1 MPHSNIMVI
10 ILSILIISC
19 SQNKPD
25 KVNHNDSIHIS
36 LPIQLPK
43 DDIKKIYVVKKGD
56 TLHSL
61 GLHLKVDYKKIATW
75 NDIKPPYKIKEGQK
89 LNLYKL
95 ATASEN
101 EQTLKEQ
108 KSSTTGKV
116 VLFDSANLAQPNKQ
130 KFIGHD
136 SLQRDLMIAEVLQAN
151 PKLEIARAVWKA
163 STAKIKQQG
172 ALQDPVLA
180 YGLAPFT
187 VDNGSTDYVQQ
198 IQLSQSIPWPGKLS
212 LQSDAA
218 MLGANRDEEKINILR
233 LELTALAKKL
243 YGDWFFIHQAHLIH
257 HENVQLLSHVNK
269 IAKIRY
275 RIGKASQQEVL
286 QSELELSLIEQHIII
301 LNQQKKEI
309 LGHINTLLSRP
320 ADKPIPIAKSLPKP
334 FAMASLQ
341 HLLKNGV
348 EKHPK
353 IKALS
358 ADIKSLELKKERAVL
373 EALPNFNVKAG
384 YSTQMVN
391 SDKHFTVGF
400 AMNLP
405 LNLSKYQAIEDEASA
420 NLKRAQWKKQDQV
433 EELEELIQLYF
444 SKVKKYQN
452 ILVLYKEKIL
462 PLAKLNKQAALANYQ
477 ASNGGFLELV
487 KAENDW
493 HSAQL
498 NEKQAL
504 VDYHESLALFE
515 YAIGVN
521 EFSVENDL

>member
-1 MPHSNIMVI
+1 MPHSNVMII
-10 ILSILIISC
+10 ILSFLIISC
-19 SQNKPD
+19 SQNKQD
-25 KVNHNDSIHIS
+25 KVNKNDSIHIS

-43 DDIKKIYVVKKGD
+43 DNIKKTYIVKKGD
-56 TLHSL
+56 TLYSL

-75 NDIKPPYKIKEGQK
+75 NSIKAPYKIKEGQK
-89 LNLYKL
+89 LNLDKL
-95 ATASEN
+95 ATASESK
-101 EQTLKEQ
+101 QTLKEQ
-108 KSSTTGKV
+108 KTSTTGKV
-116 VLFDSANLAQPNKQ
+116 ILFDSVNLPQSNKQ
-130 KFIGHD
+130 KFIGHH
-136 SLQRDLMIAEVLQAN
+136 SLQRDLMIGEVLQAN
-151 PKLEIARAVWKA
+151 PQLEIARAVWKA

-187 VDNGSTDYVQQ
+187 VGSDSTDFVQQ
-198 IQLSQSIPWPGKLS
+198 FQLSQNIPWPGKLS

-218 MLGANRDEEKINILR
+218 MLSANRDEEKINVLR

-243 YGDWFFIHQAHLIH
+243 YGDWFFIHQAHQIH

-286 QSELELSLIEQHIII
+286 QSELELSLIEQHKII
-301 LNQQKKEI
+301 LNQQKTEI
-309 LGHINTLLSRP
+309 SGHINTLLSRP
-320 ADKPIPIAKSLPKP
+320 ADTPVPLAKSLPHP
-334 FAMASLQ
+334 LAMTSLK

-348 EKHPK
+348 DKHPK

-358 ADIKSLELKKERAVL
+358 ADIESWELKKERAIL

-391 SDKHFTVGF
+391 SDKHFTLGF
-400 AMNLP
+400 AINLP
-405 LNLSKYQAIEDEASA
+405 LNLSKYQAVEDEASA

-433 EELEELIQLYF
+433 QELEELIQLYF

-452 ILVLYKEKIL
+452 TLALYKEKIL
-462 PLAKLNKQAALANYQ
+462 PLAKQNKQAALADYQ
-477 ASNGGFLELV
+477 ASNGGFLELI
-487 KAENDW
+487 KAEKDW
-493 HSAQL
+493 HSAKL
-498 NEKQAL
+498 KEKQAL

-515 YAIGVN
+515 YAIGIN
-521 EFSVENDL
+521 EFSAGNNL